1 MCLKRFI
8 FCLLLLAP
16 AYRGWAQQ
24 DAYTFVFLT
33 KNANADK
40 ITQSLLDSLMKGHMA
55 NISRLAAEGKLIAA
69 GPFDGG
75 GGIFILRTASTDQAR
90 EWLSSDPGILARR
103 WEVTLYPYKPFI
115 GSVCAVKE
123 PYEMVSYAFVRFDM
137 VVTKFTAQNY
147 PDILRRHEEYVRKL
161 ATTGNVVTY
170 GILGEHDTGILV
182 MKGEVQPEVIEA
194 DPGIQEGLFEVQYKK
209 LYIARGSF
217 CEPTG
222 K

>member
-1 MCLKRFI
+1 M
-8 FCLLLLAP
+8 LLLAP